1 MLTDAQRRGTL
12 EIQNCLRRTS
22 VAILGG
28 GRGTRLFPL
37 TKERAKPAV
46 PVAGK
51 YRLIDI
57 PVSNC
62 LHSGLDRVFI
72 LTQFNSDSLH
82 RHITQTYRFDMFSKG
97 FVQVLAAQQTM
108 TNLDW
113 YQGTADAVRQT
124 FGRLAREW
132 DRYVLILSGDHLY
145 RMNYQDMLL
154 THVTSGAD
162 VTVSVLPV
170 SRDRCPDY
178 GILQIDTEARV
189 VGFYEKPSD
198 DGLLREL
205 AVPEKVFTDRGV
217 EPRER
222 KHIGSMGVYLFSKN
236 ILKEALRDESRTDFG
251 KHVFP
256 SVLSDFKV
264 VAHFYDGFWE
274 DIGTVRSFYETSLKL
289 AELDPPFDFYD
300 PNRPIFTHPRNLPA
314 AKVDGARIHAS
325 LICEGAIVKK
335 ADISESIIGLRSV
348 IQSGVSI
355 ERSIIMGADYYEV
368 PYVAEEGEES
378 PIPIGIGPGS
388 TIKNAIVDK
397 NAQIG
402 AHVRLTNE
410 NGHENMNL
418 ENVYIRDGIIV
429 VPKNATIPSGMVL

>member
-1 MLTDAQRRGTL
+1 MLTDAQRRGSL
-12 EIQNCLRRTS
+12 EIQDYLRRTS

-82 RHITQTYRFDMFSKG
+82 RHITQTYRFDIFSKG

-124 FGRLAREW
+124 IGRLVREW

-145 RMNYQDMLL
+145 RMDYQQLLL
-154 THVTSGAD
+154 THIASGAD
-162 VTVSVLPV
+162 VTVSALPV
-170 SRDRCPDY
+170 SRERCPDY
-178 GILQIDTEARV
+178 GIMQIDKNARV
-189 VGFYEKPSD
+189 INFYEKPSD
-198 DGLLREL
+198 KNLLDIL

-217 EPRER
+217 EPRGRE
-222 KHIGSMGVYLFSKN
+222 HIGSMGVYLFTKEV
-236 ILKEALRDESRTDFG
+236 LVEALRDEQRTDFG

-256 SVLSDFKV
+256 SVLKDFNV
-264 VAHFYDGFWE
+264 VAHFFDDYWE
-274 DIGTVRSFYETSLKL
+274 DIGTVRSFYETSLRL
-289 AELDPPFDFYD
+289 AQNDPPFNFYD

-314 AKVDGARIHAS
+314 AKVDGARVYSS
-325 LICEGAIVKK
+325 LICEGAIVRE
-335 ADISESIIGLRSV
+335 ADINESIIGLRSV

-355 ERSIIMGADYYEV
+355 QRSIVMGSDYYEV
-368 PYVAEEGEES
+368 PYISDHGEDP
-378 PIPIGIGPGS
+378 PIPIGIGPRS
-388 TIKNAIVDK
+388 VIKNAIIDK
-397 NAQIG
+397 NARIG
-402 AHVRLTNE
+402 AHVRLTNDS
-410 NGHENMNL
+410 GHENMNL

-429 VPKNATIPSGMVL
+429 VPKNATIPSGTVV